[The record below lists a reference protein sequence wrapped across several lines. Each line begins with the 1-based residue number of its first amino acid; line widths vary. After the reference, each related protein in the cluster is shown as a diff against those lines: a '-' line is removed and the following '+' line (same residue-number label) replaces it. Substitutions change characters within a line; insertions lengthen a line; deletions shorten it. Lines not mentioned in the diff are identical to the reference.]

1 MILEKINL
9 DTEIQLR
16 KRHHN
21 GIIAQILD
29 AEQDIVIPQRA
40 KKRQQILQT
49 RNFHGDPSRR
59 IL

>member
-1 MILEKINL
+1 MILEKIDL

-21 GIIAQILD
+21 GIIAQMLD

-49 RNFHGDPSRR
+49 
-59 IL
+59 